1 MSFEPP
7 AGILDI
13 GTATLRVGKLEVA
26 ETTGLNQGLQNI
38 VKNDLLVTENNE
50 SSPYTTD
57 QKWGLKLPTAW
68 VGEFEVKGQTGK
80 YVEFNFYNGG
90 STSNAQGYT
99 LNFKDT
105 SLTLKYD
112 NEPEAGLATA
122 TIPTIVGT
130 FRKVNIFF
138 ERGVIAVSI
147 DGIRYL
153 YHKESDG
160 FNNGLGVASRVV
172 SATSDAFVNL
182 FFESDHSG
190 NSQFKNLRIVNGR
203 FISDKTS
210 NVSFIG
216 SLGVG
221 VNSPQESLDIRGNMH
236 LNRVSNVSQVSVD
249 SNVVTEYTGPH
260 ARSLK
265 KYPEIKFDI
274 NKATASSN
282 SYTQDGYE
290 ISSSSRYSATYDILS
305 AFNGTYLS
313 DHFASNAAPCYSS
326 SHPFNYQLFTNNVTD
341 KDNIQYTGEEIKLKI
356 PRKIKLAKIEIYS
369 YQGNSGRKAANGHI
383 FGSNTG
389 TNGSWTKLADF
400 TGVNAGTSEYACIP
414 VSTTEYYQWYSL
426 VVTHLNGNEGLLNIY
441 ELEYYGYEEGDSSLD
456 TTLKT
461 VYNVP
466 VTTDTQLD
474 VYYDAKDLTTMP
486 SPVTDLSPNSRNG
499 SVTGVTL
506 DSTDGINSFKF
517 NGTSHYITSTH
528 GLTVPGQPIHS
539 QSIWF
544 KTSESTGNYQYLSVI
559 GTTSAIAQAG
569 LALGTDGRTLI
580 GTYFGGD
587 RNIAQITPN
596 VWYHA
601 VLVYTGTTTE
611 AGKYYINGKEVKTAP
626 TGSDLIS
633 TPTITGTTLKLGAN
647 TANGQLFKGC
657 IANFRLY
664 SKALNAD
671 QVKELYDYQ
680 KDYFLGS
687 KSQLTLYKGHLGVG
701 VTEPSGQFE
710 LAAGEKLQEYPPRGM
725 MGYETYMEGH
735 GTFRVLESSSFTVSA
750 TEDYLGWEAFD
761 KNLNTIVY
769 MIGDSYDGTS
779 GNYTGSNRLAPETP
793 SGAYLVLEMPYKIY
807 PKQVLQY
814 ARSNNANKVNK
825 AIYYGK
831 ADPGDPWTVIH
842 NQNTP
847 APSASEPYRG
857 IINSDVAY
865 QYLAIVVTNGATVI
879 AISNLAFYGTPGPTT
894 LDKGS
899 LTLGRSLD
907 VPRVSRYDVDTET
920 PRPEKLVVDFDTTVN
935 SSPTDISGKG
945 NHGVFSNASGV
956 PTYSAADKAFDF
968 DGVNGAIYSGPLSP
982 AMTGDKICSMSAW
995 FKTTNASTV
1004 NQQIVWL
1011 GAYSVAGLLS
1021 VAVSNGTLRISIG
1034 SGCSLDVA
1042 GVIESNTWYH
1052 VVGIKQGTG
1061 SITSSNF
1068 SSTFKLYLNGEPMT
1082 GTFGGTARTLNV
1094 TTNYWYVG
1102 AGNSTGAE
1110 AFPGYISNPKLYD
1123 TVLEPSEVRKLYN
1136 LGRTGRSMVI
1146 SDTAVGI
1153 GRAPEAQLDVRG
1165 TLAVRGRVG
1174 VGTSSPNAEL
1184 HVVGASGQLTSAQHY
1199 GFASGGPVSNYGVG
1213 IHNTVS
1219 IYGND
1224 DIVAGGY
1231 VLSHAGTM
1239 ASSDER
1245 IKKEIVDVEDGKALS
1260 TLRLLKPKQYKYR
1273 DDVKRG
1279 TESVW
1284 GFIAQEVS
1292 ATLPYATQLRR
1303 ETVPNIYELANV
1315 SDSNVI
1321 TFTNFDTSTLES
1333 NVFNIKVFDTENNE
1347 HTVNLTEVINE
1358 RSIRVNKDLSN
1369 WTANV
1374 MTGNQIFVYGQQVD
1388 DFTFLKKDAIWTV
1401 ATAALQEVDR
1411 QLQNEKIRN
1420 DTLET
1425 QVSDLLERVAAL
1437 ENA

>member
-68 VGEFEVKGQTGK
+68 VGEFEIKGQTGK

-725 MGYETYMEGH
+725 TGYETYMEGH
-735 GTFRVLESSSFTVSA
+735 GTFCVYSTDSMGTNGNAAADASRQAWYAFQDGRTDAAYASYQEWRSA
-750 TEDYLGWEAFD
+750 YNRD
-761 KNLNTIVY
+761 
-769 MIGDSYDGTS
+769 DGTTGAIYDLGTIGQEDAHS
-779 GNYTGSNRLAPETP
+779 YNNARRNRQLGGVYGEWIVLKCPYPIKVQSIDMTADHTWPAESARRYTVLGSNDGNNWEVIRNVQNGDGNGTTLAA
-793 SGAYLVLEMPYKIY
+793 SV
-807 PKQVLQY
+807 
-814 ARSNNANKVNK
+814 
-825 AIYYGK
+825 
-831 ADPGDPWTVIH
+831 
-842 NQNTP
+842 
-847 APSASEPYRG
+847 APSAG
-857 IINSDVAY
+857 LVQNGLVNSTKY
-865 QYLAIVVTNGATVI
+865 YTHTGIVVTQLADYDHYVTVPRI
-879 AISNLAFYGTPGPTT
+879 RIYGTGGPTT

-899 LTLGRSLD
+899 VSLGRSLD
-907 VPRVSRYDVDTET
+907 VPRISRYDVDTET
-920 PRPEKLVVDFDTTVN
+920 PRPDDLVCDYATNTNQFFDAGVNIRGPIDHSGNNNHMRTYNTPHDGDMRAWRFDGSSSYAHVPLPAPFHGDPTVTMSVWVFPRSLATTGSDWDTIIHLGKNQSGQQLQLSYNATAGHLTIQGYDQAMRTNNINAMPKRKWTHICAVVEPGAWSTTNKKLYINGEFYPTVLSGSGTTNLPAGPADTT
-935 SSPTDISGKG
+935 SQLT
-945 NHGVFSNASGV
+945 
-956 PTYSAADKAFDF
+956 
-968 DGVNGAIYSGPLSP
+968 
-982 AMTGDKICSMSAW
+982 
-995 FKTTNASTV
+995 
-1004 NQQIVWL
+1004 
-1011 GAYSVAGLLS
+1011 
-1021 VAVSNGTLRISIG
+1021 IG
-1034 SGCSLDVA
+1034 SVKS
-1042 GVIESNTWYH
+1042 
-1052 VVGIKQGTG
+1052 TG
-1061 SITSSNF
+1061 SGYLHFFNGWISSV
-1068 SSTFKLYLNGEPMT
+1068 KLWNKALTP
-1082 GTFGGTARTLNV
+1082 
-1094 TTNYWYVG
+1094 
-1102 AGNSTGAE
+1102 AE
-1110 AFPGYISNPKLYD
+1110 VKTI
-1123 TVLEPSEVRKLYN
+1123 YN
-1136 LGRTGRSMVI
+1136 MGRLGRSMVI
-1146 SDTAVGI
+1146 ADTAVGI
-1153 GRAPEAQLDVRG
+1153 GKTPQTELDVRG
-1165 TLAVRGRVG
+1165 SARITGNMILGGNMNYNQYWFWGGRNSYNTNGSTTGGSLVIQYQHQGGYTGAWTGSNTWNCPVAGVWMVMGNFMSFPHSNQGYFWVEVRRYNGAGTLM
-1174 VGTSSPNAEL
+1174 
-1184 HVVGASGQLTSAQHY
+1184 
-1199 GFASGGPVSNYGVG
+1199 SGGDA
-1213 IHNTVS
+1213 
-1219 IYGND
+1219 ND
-1224 DIVAGGY
+1224 M
-1231 VLSHAGTM
+1231 HT
-1239 ASSDER
+1239 
-1245 IKKEIVDVEDGKALS
+1245 
-1260 TLRLLKPKQYKYR
+1260 PYR
-1273 DDVKRG
+1273 D
-1279 TESVW
+1279 SVYQSW
-1284 GFIAQEVS
+1284 HFKQSHMCEPGDKLQVWYRSS
-1292 ATLPYATQLRR
+1292 ATNGHMQLHSHWG
-1303 ETVPNIYELANV
+1303 NI
-1315 SDSNVI
+1315 
-1321 TFTNFDTSTLES
+1321 
-1333 NVFNIKVFDTENNE
+1333 NIFKV
-1347 HTVNLTEVINE
+1347 
-1358 RSIRVNKDLSN
+1358 
-1369 WTANV
+1369 
-1374 MTGNQIFVYGQQVD
+1374 G
-1388 DFTFLKKDAIWTV
+1388 
-1401 ATAALQEVDR
+1401 
-1411 QLQNEKIRN
+1411 
-1420 DTLET
+1420 
-1425 QVSDLLERVAAL
+1425 
-1437 ENA
+1437 